1 MVFVVWFHSEK
12 QLDMR
17 IALDVTKK
25 EMNLE
30 MDGKFFKI
38 EDDYEG
44 LSLLARNSELG
55 VERNG

>member
-1 MVFVVWFHSEK
+1 
-12 QLDMR
+12 MR